1 MENIFEKL
9 HVFLEPIE
17 KGSQNHIVEWKFTD
31 PSMKSKIS
39 TVEATCGCSA
49 ALMTPTGVVASF
61 NEQDV
66 VNWDETTLN
75 QNKAIY
81 PDGYVT
87 DKSVTVYLND
97 GEDRFIKRPDGGS
110 YNNPKKQKMSLT
122 FSTYVKL

>member
-66 VNWDETTLN
+66 VNWD
-75 QNKAIY
+75 
-81 PDGYVT
+81 
-87 DKSVTVYLND
+87 D